1 MNSENVRLPNYQKAQ
16 LQSFSIFSKFVHP
29 LVFAESFKPSLHVL
43 STHFYV
49 SPNLV
54 AVPTVSI
61 LITLVTQLLRSNLS
75 ITFTYLSQGSS
86 CIKAYRNLFYVF
98 WFLPC
103 SFIQLKIFSWFSE
116 MPFPTDASNWK
127 QKNIYNLLYYMLI
140 YLIKNWIIGW
150 FNPSVLIG
158 SAIMAYEPLYH
169 ALQIW

>member
-75 ITFTYLSQGSS
+75 ITFTHLSQGSS
-86 CIKAYRNLFYVF
+86 CIKAYRNLFMFFGSYLALLSSLKF
-98 WFLPC
+98 FRDFLKCHFQQMLPTGNK
-103 SFIQLKIFSWFSE
+103 KI
-116 MPFPTDASNWK
+116 
-127 QKNIYNLLYYMLI
+127 Y
-140 YLIKNWIIGW
+140 IICY
-150 FNPSVLIG
+150 I
-158 SAIMAYEPLYH
+158 IC
-169 ALQIW
+169 